1 MLDAMADAV
10 KQVEDR
16 WKKVQESLDL
26 LFIQIEALGNSQQQ
40 MAVQME
46 LTAKAVNQSTQGPLL
61 LSKQL
66 KATGDAVAR
75 LRMSG

>member
-1 MLDAMADAV
+1 MADAV